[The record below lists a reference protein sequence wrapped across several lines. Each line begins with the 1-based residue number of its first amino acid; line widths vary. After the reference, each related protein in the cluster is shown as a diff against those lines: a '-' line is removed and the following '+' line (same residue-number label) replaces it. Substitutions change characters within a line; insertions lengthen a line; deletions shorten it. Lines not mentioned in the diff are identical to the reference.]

1 MNRYPITIDE
11 SGCAALPAALR
22 QELGD
27 TAVLALGKDQ
37 TLQFYS
43 AAEWSAGLDRLT
55 PEALRRMR
63 PMIASAAQLD
73 LAADT
78 VTLPAALLAY
88 ARLEGSAV
96 LHEEEGCWYLCAE

>member
-1 MNRYPITIDE
+1 MNCYPITIDE

-43 AAEWSAGLDRLT
+43 AAEWSESLDRMS
-55 PEALRRMR
+55 PEALRRLR
-63 PMIASAAQLD
+63 PLMATAAQLD
-73 LAADT
+73 LTADT

-88 ARLEGSAV
+88 ARLDGSAV
-96 LHEEEGCWYLCAE
+96 LHEEAGRWYLCAE

>member
-27 TAVLALGKDQ
+27 TAVLALGRDQ

-43 AAEWSAGLDRLT
+43 AA
-55 PEALRRMR
+55 
-63 PMIASAAQLD
+63 
-73 LAADT
+73 
-78 VTLPAALLAY
+78 
-88 ARLEGSAV
+88 
-96 LHEEEGCWYLCAE
+96 

>member
-11 SGCAALPAALR
+11 NGSAAFPAELR
-22 QELGD
+22 RQLGD
-27 TAVLALGKDQ
+27 TVVVTLGKDRS
-37 TLQFYS
+37 LQFYS
-43 AAEWSAGLDRLT
+43 AAEWSAGLDRLS

-78 VTLPAALLAY
+78 VSLPAALLAY
-88 ARLEGSAV
+88 AQLEGHAA
-96 LHEEEGCWYLCAE
+96 LHEEEGRWYLSAK